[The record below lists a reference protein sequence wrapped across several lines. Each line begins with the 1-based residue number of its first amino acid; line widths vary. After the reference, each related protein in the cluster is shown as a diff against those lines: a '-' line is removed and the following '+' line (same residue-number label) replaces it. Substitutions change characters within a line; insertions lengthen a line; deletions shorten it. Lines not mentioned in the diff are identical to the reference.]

1 MIVLTVLLLGWK
13 KVKDVVAQW
22 SLTLCDSMDHS
33 PPGSS
38 VHGILQARIL
48 DWVAIYFTGS
58 SWLSDWNLSE
68 WKSFSSVRLFVTPW
82 TIYSPGNSL
91 CQNTGVGSQNT
102 GVGSDSFLQG
112 IFPTQRLNPG
122 LPHCRWILYQMSH
135 KGSLRILEWVAYPF
149 SRGSSWPKN
158 KTGVSCI
165 AGRFFTNW
173 DIPDLPY
180 CRQIL
185 YCLSNQP
192 YWLVI
197 HILLLLFV
205 WSTGS

>member
-1 MIVLTVLLLGWK
+1 MGFSRQEYWIGLPFTSPGDLP
-13 KVKDVVAQW
+13 
-22 SLTLCDSMDHS
+22 DS
-33 PPGSS
+33 
-38 VHGILQARIL
+38 VIET
-48 DWVAIYFTGS
+48 WVS
-58 SWLSDWNLSE
+58 ESCLVLSDSL
-68 WKSFSSVRLFVTPW
+68 RLHGL
-82 TIYSPGNSL
+82 YSPGNSL

-102 GVGSDSFLQG
+102 GVGSQNTGVGSDSFLHG

-158 KTGVSCI
+158 KTEVSCI